1 MHLTG
6 GIVPVRKH
14 LSWLVIL
21 SPRGDWLSPPASN
34 TAVGQTPAQGGIVK
48 IDELAL
54 EEASAKL
61 LRLRLTDV
69 GGRKERPSETV
80 KSVLKRGLGG
90 MYDDQVVMYILRHGL
105 QYYQSAQQS
114 VQPTVATVAPPEVE
128 SDDRNSG

>member
-1 MHLTG
+1 M
-6 GIVPVRKH
+6 
-14 LSWLVIL
+14 
-21 SPRGDWLSPPASN
+21 
-34 TAVGQTPAQGGIVK
+34 K

-69 GGRKERPSETV
+69 GGRKERPAETV

-90 MYDDQVVMYILRHGL
+90 MYDDQAVMYILRHGL

-114 VQPTVATVAPPEVE
+114 VQPTLLE
-128 SDDRNSG
+128 SRDLNLFCPLCGGQFDIELPASQRG

>member
-1 MHLTG
+1 M
-6 GIVPVRKH
+6 
-14 LSWLVIL
+14 
-21 SPRGDWLSPPASN
+21 
-34 TAVGQTPAQGGIVK
+34 K

-90 MYDDQVVMYILRHGL
+90 MYDDQAVMYILRHGL
-105 QYYQSAQQS
+105 QYYQSAQQLRALDVALCACPQPRFS
-114 VQPTVATVAPPEVE
+114 VGNPSLCIICGKSRRQ
-128 SDDRNSG
+128 